1 MPFLL
6 ALIIGGLGG
15 LAFSALRLPLPWMLG
30 PMTFCVAAVL
40 AGLPLGAPRNARPPT
55 MMVIGV
61 MLGSTYTMDIVRQ
74 MPDWL
79 PIIGGLVVL
88 CILAA
93 LLNGLYYRYVAGFD
107 LPTAYFSAMPG
118 GLVEMS
124 QFGEKVGGD
133 TRQIALAHSSR
144 LFLVVMTLPWL
155 IALLT
160 GFVPGT
166 RTVGSL
172 SATDVPL
179 SAYFWFA
186 ACLVAGAL
194 LGRAL
199 RLPAYAILG
208 PLIVSAIIHVAGIS
222 DFKTPRE
229 ILIAA
234 QLVLGIA
241 VGTSFRGV
249 PARIILLA
257 MAHTFGAVAILLVL
271 TFGVA
276 YTVAGIAGQPTE
288 LLVLAFAPGGFAE
301 MSIIALALGLDV
313 ALVAGIH
320 VIRIT
325 LMILFAPPGYRLLL
339 RVLPARTAAIA
350 AAKNPDCPNRG
361 HDVRPVSTGT
371 ESKPP
376 APDHPDRKDPL

>member
-6 ALIIGGLGG
+6 ALIVGIVGG

-30 PMTFCVAAVL
+30 PMTFCVVGVL
-40 AGLPLGAPRNARPPT
+40 VGLPLGAPKNARTPT

-61 MLGSTYTMDIVRQ
+61 MLGSTYTMEIVRQ
-74 MPDWL
+74 MADWL
-79 PIIGGLVVL
+79 PIIGGLIVL
-88 CILAA
+88 CLLAG

-133 TRQIALAHSSR
+133 ARQIALAHSSR

-166 RTVGSL
+166 RSAGSL

-179 SAYFWFA
+179 SAYLWFMA
-186 ACLVAGAL
+186 SLVAGAL

-208 PLIVSAIIHVAGIS
+208 PLIVSAVIHVAGVS
-222 DFKTPRE
+222 DFKTPNE
-229 ILIAA
+229 ILIVA

-241 VGTSFRGV
+241 VGTSFRGI
-249 PARIILLA
+249 PARIILIA
-257 MAHTFGAVAILLVL
+257 MGHTLGAVAILLVL

-276 YTVAGIAGQPTE
+276 YAIGAIAGQPTE

-325 LMILFAPPGYRLLL
+325 IMILFAPPGYRVL
-339 RVLPARTAAIA
+339 RRFIPQALPAASA
-350 AAKNPDCPNRG
+350 PDCPDGG
-361 HDVRPVSTGT
+361 HDVRPVSTAEIT
-371 ESKPP
+371 KLPPP
-376 APDHPDRKDPL
+376 ADPDRKDPS